1 MHRKTFLLPIIFM
14 SFFIITCAFAPVTRA
29 QTTQKSTMEVEEPES
44 QFEKAHEFFLKK
56 DLKAAASEIRKGVAF
71 LTQEA
76 GSAAKDGKKDLA
88 ASIQELEKLTNEVE
102 KGAVTSEKK
111 LKDAFVRANYAL
123 ANHHY
128 LKASEYWA
136 KKEEKKTGHA
146 LKSATLHFEQA
157 VVWSGHKFETGEA
170 IVIKDIHT
178 VAGKLIEGKK
188 WTTEEVSKGIKNIGN
203 EISKLGKK
211 IEPQN
216 R

>member
-14 SFFIITCAFAPVTRA
+14 FFFIITWAFAPVTKA

-71 LTQEA
+71 LKQEA
-76 GSAAKDGKKDLA
+76 GSAAKDGKKDLT
-88 ASIQELEKLTNEVE
+88 ASIHELEKLANEVE
-102 KGAVTSEKK
+102 KGAITSEKK
-111 LKDAFVRANYAL
+111 LKDAFGRANQAL

-146 LKSATLHFEQA
+146 LKSAAFHFEHA

-188 WTTEEVSKGIKNIGN
+188 WTSEEVSKGIKNIGN

-211 IEPQN
+211 TEPKN
-216 R
+216 K

>member
-14 SFFIITCAFAPVTRA
+14 FFFIITCAFAPVTKA
-29 QTTQKSTMEVEEPES
+29 QTTQKLTMEVEEPDS
-44 QFEKAHEFFLKK
+44 HFQKAHEFFLKK

-71 LTQEA
+71 LKQKA
-76 GSAAKDGKKDLA
+76 GSAAKDGKKDLT
-88 ASIQELEKLTNEVE
+88 ASIQELEKLANEVE

-111 LKDAFVRANYAL
+111 LKDAFGRANQAL

-146 LKSATLHFEQA
+146 LKSAAIHFEHA
-157 VVWSGHKFETGEA
+157 AVWSEHKFETGED
-170 IVIKDIHT
+170 IVIKEIHT
-178 VAGKLIEGKK
+178 VAGKLIESKK
-188 WTTEEVSKGIKNIGN
+188 WTAEEISKGIKNIGN

-211 IEPQN
+211 TEPKN

>member
-1 MHRKTFLLPIIFM
+1 MRHKTFLLPIIFM
-14 SFFIITCAFAPVTRA
+14 FLFVITCAFAAVTKA

-71 LTQEA
+71 LKQEA
-76 GSAAKDGKKDLA
+76 GSAAKDGKKDLT
-88 ASIQELEKLTNEVE
+88 ASIHELEKLANEVE
-102 KGAVTSEKK
+102 KGAVTSEKR
-111 LKDAFVRANYAL
+111 LKDAFARAHQAL

-136 KKEEKKTGHA
+136 KKEEKKAGHA
-146 LKSATLHFEQA
+146 LKSAAIHFEHA
-157 VVWSGHKFETGEA
+157 VVWFEHKFETGED

-178 VAGKLIEGKK
+178 VAGKLVEGKK
-188 WTTEEVSKGIKNIGN
+188 WTAEEVSKGIKDIGS

-211 IEPQN
+211 TKPKN
-216 R
+216 K